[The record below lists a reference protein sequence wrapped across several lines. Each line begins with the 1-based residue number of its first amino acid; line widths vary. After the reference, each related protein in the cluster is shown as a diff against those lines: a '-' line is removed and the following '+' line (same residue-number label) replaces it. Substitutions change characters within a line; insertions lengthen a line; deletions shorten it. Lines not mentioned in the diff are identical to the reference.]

1 MVFRLVVRR
10 RMWSLYLSLRY
21 TNVALLFCLNDYR
34 TRNMLV
40 FVLFQGATVLLYCDR
55 NREEV
60 FYRERLLLNGDEEE
74 HFVINQEAKIKTVN
88 PK

>member
-1 MVFRLVVRR
+1 
-10 RMWSLYLSLRY
+10 
-21 TNVALLFCLNDYR
+21 
-34 TRNMLV
+34 MLV